1 MLKISDN
8 EQFPKSR
15 TVRGLKMTDR
25 DSSAPENTE
34 RIAQTRHHRERRRF
48 LASSTAL
55 PLIALLKHSTCS
67 AQSDAMPSISVT
79 APRLPSLDGFSGKVG
94 GGGAMSE
101 ASLGYP
107 KLLCFGRYCSA
118 TEIFNNADYGDM
130 IATTEEFFQFLL
142 ESRNV
147 LFWQNQLTLFGEFTG
162 WLARGG
168 YKHFPGAN
176 SYNLNVALGHADV
189 STLFGIYANQLNGIR
204 PISEFQLYGSPFMF
218 IGAVYYWV
226 FGNGERRSLNL
237 ESMNL
242 RMGVSDFEL
251 IRASIDNPGYGAG
264 TYPIDGPF
272 STNVFSHGAQDFWS
286 ATTVGRVSGH
296 VRGKLTML
304 EDNTYRFVGSYT
316 LNPDKF
322 DADRSNRPFLQE
334 WMTTILREIG
344 SALGHTDYQIYFDG
358 EKEIS
363 FSGQRPVRNAE
374 TRPPQAVHR
383 PSFGGLMRPRLR

>member
-1 MLKISDN
+1 MAQANVL
-8 EQFPKSR
+8 
-15 TVRGLKMTDR
+15 
-25 DSSAPENTE
+25 PE
-34 RIAQTRHHRERRRF
+34 
-48 LASSTAL
+48 
-55 PLIALLKHSTCS
+55 
-67 AQSDAMPSISVT
+67 ISVN
-79 APRLPSLDGFSGKVG
+79 APRLPSLDGFSNKVG

-101 ASLGYP
+101 AALGYP

-118 TEIFNNADYGDM
+118 TEMFNNADHGDM
-130 IATTEEFFQFLL
+130 ISVTEEFFKFLF
-142 ESRNV
+142 EHRNEI
-147 LFWQNQLTLFGEFTG
+147 FWRNQLTLIGEFTG

-168 YKHFPGAN
+168 YQNFPGAN
-176 SYNLNVALGHADV
+176 SYNLNRALGQYGDV

-204 PISEFQLYGSPFMF
+204 PASEFQFYGNPFMF
-218 IGAVYYWV
+218 IGAVYYWA
-226 FGNGERRSLNL
+226 FGNGERRSINL

-251 IRASIDNPGYGAG
+251 IRSSIDNPGYGPG

-296 VRGKLTML
+296 VRGTLTMQ
-304 EDNTYRFVGSYT
+304 EDNTYRFAGSYT

-334 WMTTILREIG
+334 WMTTVLREIG
-344 SALGHTDYQIYFDG
+344 STLGHTDYQIYFTG

-383 PSFGGLMRPRLR
+383 PSFGGLMRPRLW